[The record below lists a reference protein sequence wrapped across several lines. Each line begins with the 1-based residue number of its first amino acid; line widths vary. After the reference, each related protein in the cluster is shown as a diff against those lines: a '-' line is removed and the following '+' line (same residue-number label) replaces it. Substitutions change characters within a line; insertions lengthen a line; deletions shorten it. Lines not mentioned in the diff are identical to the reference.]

1 MATITLI
8 SGKLSLRSK
17 DFDPGIVKSQI
28 PSGLTIEFYGPV
40 ASDPPETP
48 GTWLGFCTVPDSGDF
63 KIIPAYG
70 VEEGIWLL
78 YKVFNGTQLIQSGK
92 VQAALTE
99 VTIIIDRE
107 EFDYQ
112 VTDESRVS
120 THPNYLIIKGKVTL
134 GDQNI
139 LAIPKSDISVSVSK
153 VLFREEVPVAAAY
166 LDHFGNYEI
175 KVPYRLLYP
184 ESPTPRPDLIPKVI
198 VHVNNGST
206 VVATS
211 PYTDI
216 VSDTPVTV
224 DLHIADDAHF
234 GLFSLEYYGALLHI
248 ERVSGLDSSALH
260 TITTQGTMSELQVLV
275 YTSGLP
281 ESMIFNMVTAAVISE
296 APALNQQHVYALVRA
311 GYLTLSSMSSLKEA
325 EIEDI
330 LYAAGD
336 AHIIAPPT
344 GINTTFSKLE
354 EAAVDSYGANE
365 TDDGD
370 TLTDLL
376 LAAAVNDPVKVSTF
390 LRISRDYTEEGSLEA
405 MWDKV
410 GIELGAP
417 DTEKF
422 KTGLQLLA
430 LTGLQPEVT
439 QNIIGL
445 DELDALPMLIAQM
458 SINDWIDLVTD
469 TCRHEDKLCVP
480 KNIKKEATDPDSPE
494 LIAEYAQKLFE
505 LSNRIYGTYVT
516 RDKLSSDTAFAAC
529 FEDPLALSD
538 YLKDNPA
545 YNFQVENAW
554 SAVKDDGDLRK
565 DMLPLQNTMRLAS
578 GRADIAVK
586 LIKGGIKSSSQVVE
600 MPEADFLEAYFNQH
614 DNTEIANGKKIYAK
628 AVSTDLLSK
637 QYYLQL
643 LPGNYIAK
651 LGKEVNFEIWRD
663 EAPPA
668 PSDPATPDLESLFGS
683 MDFCACSDCTSMYSP
698 AAYFTDLLNFIKTK
712 LTATAYAELRRRRC
726 DLIHIDLSC
735 KNSNTILPYIDLVNE
750 LLELIILNKMHEVD
764 AGTIPF
770 VPHSFQTSG
779 TTAELKAYPEHIYKF
794 VNEVGES
801 SYLNYELYPRVYDL
815 KLKNAHYPNTLPFD
829 LALEESRVFFSH
841 LGYDRLRLMELY
853 RPANYEN
860 ETGEDTINIY
870 DTAAERLG
878 IPKHAADI
886 IIQHYS
892 VGQEMQI
899 RPFYNYDSGS
909 NTWYDDLC
917 NDIDTLLDR
926 TNITYREL
934 LQLLVT
940 DFLNKKTGDPAIT
953 TFAIVAKAGKP
964 ADTCAIEDLMLEY
977 RPAGDPAQTIKEAK
991 IALFDKMHRFIRL
1004 YKAAGITIYQ
1014 LDILLTSFGATDINM
1029 QFLIN
1034 MSEALQLGKTLGI
1047 APDILTT
1054 LWSNISV
1061 HHYIDFNNNSQPDL
1075 PSPYDELFRNKAVI
1089 NPPDPNF
1096 DDWSDIAGTLAE
1108 NTASVIGALTIKE
1121 EDYVG
1126 FWAEDI
1132 DDDTTLEKLS
1142 SLYRNVLVYKSLGFR
1157 SYAAFSDMLSLIYTY
1172 PEPGTNNPYSQL
1184 ATWQRIINRIHQAD
1198 QSIFSTDEL
1207 MYLIRHADPDHRFIP
1222 ADGQAEAFYQ
1232 ALRADLKKVNA
1243 DNADMPPLDLD
1254 KMLKNF
1260 VGQQFS
1266 IQFNIDRETADNLT
1280 RHVIKVTDGDSGP
1293 LMPLADYL
1301 IQSSFTSVDDMQPV
1315 SNMDQLYKA
1324 YIKAG
1329 KLTLVIS
1336 TLLLTPKEVAMF
1348 GYFASYFFIPGFS
1361 FNDIPT
1367 MPNDPVAS
1375 TFYRVLFPL
1384 NDWIMLRDRLNLST
1398 QDFIRFALYSIG
1410 RTPEDLEA
1418 GSATKEDWLTLTAE
1432 LIGWDQDSLI
1442 FLVGAGDV
1450 LAEAGALYTNFT
1462 DWEAPSPDPMLNSF
1476 KDAKLL
1482 LQVLDIMKAMDKLG
1496 MKVSAVYDALLP
1508 TITVPVS
1515 QTVRMAA
1522 KAKYSIENWLKIAKP
1537 LQDTLRVKQRDA
1549 LADYI
1554 VANPDIISGNNMKWK
1569 NKNDLFAYLMIDI
1582 EMDACMETSRI
1593 RQGISTIQLYLD
1605 RIILHIERVNGSST
1619 YISMNDETSAQWQTW
1634 RKWYR
1639 VWEANRKVFLYP
1651 ENWIEPELRDDR
1663 TPLFKELQTFLLQDE
1678 ATDSR
1683 LEEGFR
1689 LYLEGLDDVA
1699 RLEPV
1704 SVYHEHNDYK
1714 DVLHVF
1720 GRTSANPQIYYYRK
1734 REDNCWSAWEKIPID
1749 IKSQHAVPHVWND
1762 KLYLF
1767 WLTFQTK
1774 NPGGNP
1780 PPVASG
1786 IPSSGEGSRWLDAV
1800 LPLYGSPTGNQNPEG
1815 IQVNITLNWSLRQD
1829 GKWLNH
1835 VLCKDV
1841 MSIDI
1846 NKVRI
1851 NLPAAEANNSSAN
1864 MEDFF
1869 NTQAKRGE
1877 MEIDEL
1883 FESRLYLMVSQRS
1896 EGGLLFS
1903 VAFPGGLNEDA
1914 MALHSFIWNGDS
1926 SQDPRVMRETDA
1938 GYCVIAPF
1946 ATRFNKM
1953 KFVEDVRDGRLYE
1966 DVVGNPYTGYYT
1978 YKDNF
1983 YYPSVSPPNNPGIAR
1998 RSIVKTDTRLTVLNQ
2013 SPYKQYKITARS
2025 VKKLPSEVI
2034 VPIQER
2040 FFYED
2045 TTNTYY
2051 VEKTSTGT
2059 NSYYASVRM
2068 SAAGFN
2074 YGPSIGGTI
2083 IYSAENYGIYEVFDS
2098 AVPMTQGSIYNGTPA
2113 NSFNPDG
2120 YRFYTFYHAQ
2130 IGALISSL
2138 NNKGIKGLLTLGNQ
2152 SKPDTM
2158 NFQGNYVPT
2167 NMVSTPYPKN
2177 TMQLGFSDPYSIYN
2191 WELFFHIPM
2200 LIAQSLSNNQ
2210 RFEEA
2215 QKWYHYVFD
2224 PTSNTGADGTTV
2236 INTIQRFWK
2245 FRRFYEE
2252 AGSPAQTLAELIM
2265 AINQNGNGEEA
2276 DQVKVWEKN
2285 PFNPH
2290 IIARMRI
2297 LAYMKNVM
2305 MKYLDNLI
2313 AWGDQLFRQDTIE
2326 SVNEATQIYILAAN
2340 ILGDRPREIPPRAKR
2355 KDYTFKELLAN
2366 GPLDALSNAM
2376 VQIESFF
2383 APNDAPSGSG
2393 FYDTDTYDGRDKIP
2407 PGKIYLETLYF
2418 CLPKNDKLLAYWDTI
2433 ADRLFK
2439 IRHCMNIQGQVRQ
2452 LPLYEPPIDPAL
2464 LVRATAMGLD
2474 IGTLIN
2480 EISGQA
2486 LPKYRFSYLVQKANE
2501 VINDVKAL
2509 GNAILSAIEKKDAET
2524 LSLLRS
2530 TQEMQML
2537 EKIKQVKELQVN
2549 EADAALN
2556 AVIKTKEVTRVRM
2569 DYYQSRPFKNASEEE
2584 HLSKLQSAMIFQTVQ
2599 GVLQTVAGVLSAIPT
2614 AHAQATASGVSFGG
2628 IQLSNLMQAAS
2639 TAIGIKVATDSTKA
2653 TMAVTK
2659 GGYERR
2665 RDDWQFQA
2673 ASAAKELE
2681 QLDRQI
2687 LAAQIRLNIAQ
2698 NELSNQELQIEH
2710 ASAVDAYM
2718 RSKFSNIDLYAWMQG
2733 QIATSY
2739 FQSYQLAYDMAR
2751 KAEMCFDYEQPNY
2764 QKPASGFIKYGY
2776 WDSLKKGLLSGESLQ
2791 FDLRKMESSYMEANA
2806 RTLELTKNI
2815 SLAIFNP
2822 EALLTLKTTGHGIF
2836 EIPEILYDLDYPGH
2850 YMRRIKSVSISIPC
2864 VAGPYTTINCQLT
2877 QKDSRYRKDTSGS
2890 TYAENPDGDIRFVR
2904 INSGNRIATSTAQ
2917 NDSGVFEL
2925 NFRDERYLPFEGT
2938 GAISEWEIEFPSEY
2952 RQFDYNA
2959 ISDVILHVK
2968 YTALYEGDPFKSSAI
2983 SNLTTVF
2990 ETLSENE
2997 KPLPRYFSLKHEF
3010 SNEWFAY
3017 IEALKNEEPDA
3028 ALTIKL
3034 TRDMF
3039 PFFCKGRDIKI
3050 GQWYIQANP
3059 KVAGLTVEVNNENE
3073 EDMGIT
3079 GIILENNN
3087 HYSNDTNL
3095 DSTGTALTEEGI
3107 EMELTIDVSDGV
3119 LNSPED
3125 LEDLYFVAIY
3135 KLTE

>member
-1 MATITLI
+1 MATISLI

-17 DFDPGIVKSQI
+17 DFDPGIVKAQI
-28 PSGLTIEFYGPV
+28 PTGLTIEFYGPV
-40 ASDPPETP
+40 ASAPPETT

-63 KIIPAYG
+63 KIVSTYK
-70 VEEGIWLL
+70 VEEGDWLL
-78 YKVFNGTQLIQSGK
+78 YKVFNGVQLIQSGK
-92 VQAALTE
+92 VQASATE

-107 EFDYQ
+107 EFDHQ

-120 THPNYLIIKGKVTL
+120 THPNYLIIRGKVTL

-139 LAIPKSDISVSVSK
+139 LAIPKSGIGVSVSK
-153 VLFREEVPVAAAY
+153 VLFREEVRIATTY

-184 ESPTPRPDLIPKVI
+184 ESATPRPDLIPKVI
-198 VHVNNGST
+198 IHVHSGST
-206 VVATS
+206 VIGTS

-224 DLHIADDAHF
+224 NLHIADDAHF
-234 GLFSLEYYGALLHI
+234 SLFSLEYYGALLHI

-260 TITTQGTMSELQVLV
+260 TITTGGTMSELQVLV

-296 APALNQQHVYALVRA
+296 SPMLNREHIYALVRA
-311 GYLTLSSMSSLKEA
+311 GYLTLNSMSSLKEA

-336 AHIIAPPT
+336 SHIIAPPT

-354 EAAVDSYGANE
+354 EAAVDRYGANE

-376 LAAAVNDPVKVSTF
+376 LAAAVNDPVKVSAF
-390 LRISRDYTEEGSLEA
+390 LSISRDYTEEGSLEA

-439 QNIIGL
+439 QSIIGL

-494 LIAEYAQKLFE
+494 LIAEYANKLFE

-545 YNFQVENAW
+545 YNFQMENAW

-565 DMLPLQNTMRLAS
+565 DMLPLQNTMRLSS

-600 MPEADFLEAYFNQH
+600 IPEADFLTAYFNQH
-614 DNTEIANGKKIYAK
+614 DNAEMATGKKIYAK

-643 LPGNYIAK
+643 LPGNYVGK
-651 LGKEVNFEIWRD
+651 WGKEVSFEIWQD
-663 EAPPA
+663 KTPPAPPA

-712 LTATAYAELRRRRC
+712 LTATAYAELCRRRP

-750 LLELIILNKMHEVD
+750 LLELIILKRMHED
-764 AGTIPF
+764 DEGTISF

-779 TTAELKAYPEHIYKF
+779 ITAELKAYPEHIYKF
-794 VNEVGES
+794 VNEEGES

-841 LGYDRLRLMELY
+841 LGYGRLRLMELY

-860 ETGEDTINIY
+860 ETGENTINIY

-899 RPFYNYDSGS
+899 RPFYNYDSDS
-909 NTWYDDLC
+909 NTWYDELC

-926 TNITYREL
+926 TSITYREL

-940 DFLNKKTGDPAIT
+940 DFLNKKTGDPAIR

-964 ADTCAIEDLMLEY
+964 ADTCAVEDLMLEY

-1004 YKAAGITIYQ
+1004 YRAAGITIYQ

-1096 DDWSDIAGTLAE
+1096 DDWSDIVGTLAE
-1108 NTASVIGALTIKE
+1108 NTGSVIGALTIKE
-1121 EDYVG
+1121 EDYAG

-1132 DDDTTLEKLS
+1132 DDDTTLGKLS

-1157 SYAAFSDMLSLIYTY
+1157 SYAAFSDMLSLVGTH
-1172 PEPGTNNPYSQL
+1172 PAPGTDNPYVQL
-1184 ATWQRIINRIHQAD
+1184 AAWQQIISRIHQVD
-1198 QSIFSTDEL
+1198 QCIFSKDEL

-1254 KMLKNF
+1254 EMLKNF

-1266 IQFNIDRETADNLT
+1266 IQFNIDRETADRLT
-1280 RHVIKVTDGDSGP
+1280 RNVIKVTDGDSGP

-1367 MPNDPVAS
+1367 APDDPAANA
-1375 TFYRVLFPL
+1375 FYRVLFAL

-1410 RTPEDLEA
+1410 RTPEDYQA
-1418 GSATKEDWLTLTAE
+1418 GSATKQDWLTLTAE
-1432 LIGWDQDSLI
+1432 LIGWDQDNLV
-1442 FLVGAGDV
+1442 FLAGAGNV
-1450 LAEAGALYTNFT
+1450 LADAGALYTNFT
-1462 DWEAPSPDPMLNSF
+1462 DWEAPSPDPMSNSF

-1482 LQVLDIMKAMDKLG
+1482 LQILDIMKAMDKLG
-1496 MKVSAVYDALLP
+1496 MKVSAVYNALLP

-1549 LADYI
+1549 LVDYI

-1569 NKNDLFAYLMIDI
+1569 NKNDLFAYLMIDV

-1593 RQGISTIQLYLD
+1593 RQAISTVQLYLD

-1619 YISMNDETSAQWQTW
+1619 YISMNDETSTQWQTW

-1749 IKSQHAVPHVWND
+1749 IKSEHVVPVIWND

-1767 WLTFQTK
+1767 WLTFQSK
-1774 NPGGNP
+1774 NAKSTASTTPNVSGG
-1780 PPVASG
+1780 SG
-1786 IPSSGEGSRWLDAV
+1786 LWVDAV
-1800 LPLYGSPTGNQNPEG
+1800 LPYYNQASNPQLDMDG
-1815 IQVNITLNWSLRQD
+1815 QQLDITLNWSLRQNE
-1829 GKWLNH
+1829 KWLNH
-1835 VLCKDV
+1835 ELCKDV
-1841 MSIDI
+1841 MNMDI
-1846 NKVRI
+1846 SKLKMNSESSNSYSNSGSVAAFDLLTKKRTVKVDEFFKNRI
-1851 NLPAAEANNSSAN
+1851 YLLTPIKQGD
-1864 MEDFF
+1864 MGGITF
-1869 NTQAKRGE
+1869 N
-1877 MEIDEL
+1877 
-1883 FESRLYLMVSQRS
+1883 
-1896 EGGLLFS
+1896 LLFPCGWDES
-1903 VAFPGGLNEDA
+1903 GIGCHTFL
-1914 MALHSFIWNGDS
+1914 WKGDDS
-1926 SQDPRVMRETDA
+1926 KDPYVLRDSDSGHELL
-1938 GYCVIAPF
+1938 APTG
-1946 ATRFNKM
+1946 TRFNKM
-1953 KFVEDVRDGRLYE
+1953 RFEQDLNSGLKFRVDTSFVNAPL
-1966 DVVGNPYTGYYT
+1966 GYYT
-1978 YKDNF
+1978 YSAPAFFNNF
-1983 YYPSVSPPNNPGIAR
+1983 PRAV
-1998 RSIVKTDTRLTVLNQ
+1998 RSGGPLPVLNNT
-2013 SPYKQYKITARS
+2013 PFGNF
-2025 VKKLPSEVI
+2025 KLAAKAASEAYPNFNPVADK
-2034 VPIQER
+2034 
-2040 FFYED
+2040 FFFD
-2045 TTNTYY
+2045 DIKNTYF
-2051 VEKTSTGT
+2051 VEKASTAS
-2059 NSYYASVRM
+2059 NLYYSSVRM
-2068 SAAGFN
+2068 RAAGTN
-2074 YGPSIGGTI
+2074 YGASIGATVVF
-2083 IYSAENYGIYEVFDS
+2083 SEENYGVYDVFDAAS
-2098 AVPMTQGSIYNGTPA
+2098 PMPQGSIYTGTPA
-2113 NSFNPDG
+2113 YSFNPDG

-2158 NFQGNYVPT
+2158 GFPGNYLPT
-2167 NMVSTPYPKN
+2167 NLVNTPYPDN

-2191 WELFFHIPM
+2191 WEIFFHIPM

-2224 PTSNTGADGTTV
+2224 PTSNTGADGNTV

-2252 AGSPAQTLAELIM
+2252 AGQPAQTLAELII
-2265 AINQNGNGEEA
+2265 AINQNSGGEA
-2276 DQVKVWEKN
+2276 AAQVYAWEKN

-2290 IIARMRI
+2290 LIARMRI

-2326 SVNEATQIYILAAN
+2326 SVNEATQIYVLAAN
-2340 ILGDRPREIPPRAKR
+2340 ILGDRPREIPPRVKR
-2355 KDYTFKELLAN
+2355 KDYTFKELLEN

-2383 APNDAPSGSG
+2383 APNDAPAGSG
-2393 FYDTDTYDGRDKIP
+2393 FYDTDTYIGRDKIP

-2501 VINDVKAL
+2501 VVNDVKAL

-2556 AVIKTKEVTRVRM
+2556 AVIKTKEVTRVRL

-2599 GVLQTVAGVLSAIPT
+2599 GVLQTVAGVLSVIPT
-2614 AHAQATASGVSFGG
+2614 GHAQAAASGVSFGG

-2718 RSKFSNIDLYAWMQG
+2718 RSKFSNVDLYAWMQG

-2815 SLAIFNP
+2815 SLAIFDP
-2822 EALLTLKTTGHGIF
+2822 KALLDLKATGTCTF
-2836 EIPEILYDLDYPGH
+2836 DIPEILYDLDYPGH

-2890 TYAENPDGDIRFVR
+2890 SYAEDPDGDIRFVR
-2904 INSGNRIATSTAQ
+2904 VNSGNSIATSTAQ

-2968 YTALYEGDPFKSSAI
+2968 YTALYEGNPFKSSAI

-3017 IEALKNEEPDA
+3017 IEALKNEEPGA

-3059 KVAGLTVEVNNENE
+3059 KVAGLTVEINNENE
-3073 EDMGIT
+3073 DDMGIT
-3079 GIILENNN
+3079 DVTIEG
-3087 HYSNDTNL
+3087 NDGHWTDL
-3095 DSTGTALTEEGI
+3095 DSTGTELTEAGI
-3107 EMELTIDVSDGV
+3107 TMELTIDVSDGV